1 MAAKIYKINFKSD
14 FVLTIQSDAGWA
26 IPFCIK
32 FWTGMPAQAYFA
44 GFNGKEYRNCR
55 MGDTPDKLIVL
66 FDDHHLPIG
75 ELKMQIAYHT
85 TIEEFP
91 TVVMDEVTN
100 AQAVKTDIDGEEH
113 LVVLDFTG
121 ETAPEIEF
129 SLPAY
134 YNEQQRIENELQR
147 QENELQ
153 RQENELARQEAE
165 IERERATAAAVE
177 GAERVNA
184 QLDGTILTVTNR
196 NGESTSS
203 NVQGPVG
210 PPGRTVQSDW
220 SQDNPSADDYIKNK
234 PDIYTKQQTDGLLGQ
249 KQELLSSGTNIKTI
263 NGNSILGSGNLN
275 IRETYVAV
283 RGTTTLQQIKDA
295 FDANKFVI
303 VYGKY
308 MDDENVQRDACFSL
322 TKFSYTNNS
331 RTTAHFFAPIS
342 KYRIAEVR
350 CTASGW
356 SDNYYSRLQDANNI
370 TDDVASNY
378 SQSNKFPSTKGVYD
392 FVQQAGFITK
402 SVDDL
407 VNYYLKSDTYTKS
420 EVQQLIDAVKQ
431 FAYEVVQTLPQASA
445 DTMGKIYL
453 VPSSDPQAQ
462 NIKDE
467 YITIDN
473 GQEAQTRYT
482 WEKIG
487 STDIDLSGYVT
498 TSALNEALAAYTTT
512 TDLTTLLAAKQDVID
527 DLSTIRSGAAA
538 GATAVQPAA
547 IANMEVTSNKV
558 TAISDQSTNTQ
569 YPSAKAVYD
578 FVGGALS
585 KYVEH
590 GTDDTTFM
598 LTPNCFHIWGEV
610 AALTLTLP
618 SLLLPGYE
626 FVFQFT
632 SGATATALSLPSSL
646 KWFTAHT
653 VKDRMLY
660 QVRILNGCASMQGV
674 DISLAGDPYVDLGL
688 PSGVKWAK
696 RNIDVTRDS
705 GFTSS
710 DYEYDCSFFSWG
722 NIDGHNPTSDS
733 SFSPWDWGGVNGSE
747 PYYEGQVYGS
757 TPGNTLTGNI
767 PVGAEYDAAR
777 AILGSPW
784 RMPTSLEYQ
793 ELFDNTNFLDA
804 NGDVIPAS
812 TTNKCVTIEG
822 IVGIKLASKINGNE
836 LFFPCSGFGYGT
848 SRNSRGS
855 SGNCWSSTWLSARN
869 ARLLNFSSGGVYP
882 QNYNLRY
889 FGFAVRAVQ

>member
-1 MAAKIYKINFKSD
+1 MSVRIKHVYGNTLKVAIPLTMKIRELIDGHEVEREEDFYPNPSFPVIIDLKKGGCLHSKYEATVVGNVATFVDYGKIPIGLYNVEVICRDENEEQCRYKVSAVIEIVDNTIDADIEEGVEFNSETYTLEGTVYYYAKGDKGEPG
-14 FVLTIQSDAGWA
+14 SDANVTRENIEAALNESAGKNLSTEDYTSEEKNKLSH
-26 IPFCIK
+26 IES
-32 FWTGMPAQAYFA
+32 GAQVNIIERVSV
-44 GFNGKEYRNCR
+44 NGTPLTPESKSVNVPVPTSLSELSE
-55 MGDTPDKLIVL
+55 DTT
-66 FDDHHLPIG
+66 HR
-75 ELKMQIAYHT
+75 
-85 TIEEFP
+85 
-91 TVVMDEVTN
+91 TV
-100 AQAVKTDIDGEEH
+100 
-113 LVVLDFTG
+113 
-121 ETAPEIEF
+121 
-129 SLPAY
+129 S
-134 YNEQQRIENELQR
+134 ENEKSFW
-147 QENELQ
+147 
-153 RQENELARQEAE
+153 
-165 IERERATAAAVE
+165 
-177 GAERVNA
+177 
-184 QLDGTILTVTNR
+184 DG
-196 NGESTSS
+196 
-203 NVQGPVG
+203 
-210 PPGRTVQSDW
+210 
-220 SQDNPSADDYIKNK
+220 
-234 PDIYTKQQTDGLLGQ
+234 
-249 KQELLSSGTNIKTI
+249 KQEPLSSGTNIKTI

-283 RGTTTLQQIKDA
+283 MGTTTLQQIKDA

-342 KYRIAEVR
+342 KYGIAEVR

-356 SDNYYSRLQDANNI
+356 SDNNYSRLQDANNI

-512 TDLTTLLAAKQDVID
+512 TDLTTLLAAKQDTIS
-527 DLSTIRSGAAA
+527 DLSAIRSGAAA
-538 GATAVQPAA
+538 GATAVQPAS
-547 IANMEVTSNKV
+547 IADMEVTSNKV

-646 KWFTAHT
+646 KWFTPHT

-688 PSGVKWAK
+688 PSGLKWAK
-696 RNIDVTRDS
+696 RNIDITRDS

-722 NIDGHNPTSDS
+722 NIDGHNPTSSS
-733 SFSPWDWGGVNGSE
+733 SFSPWDWGSINGSE
-747 PYYEGQVYGS
+747 PWYEGQVYGS

-767 PVGAEYDAAR
+767 PVDAEYDAAR

-784 RMPTSLEYQ
+784 RMPTSSEYQ
-793 ELFDNTNFLDA
+793 ELLDNTIFLDA
-804 NGDVIPAS
+804 NGDEIPAS
-812 TTNKCVTIEG
+812 STNKLVTIEG
-822 IVGIKLASKINGNE
+822 IVGIRLASKINGNE
-836 LFFPCSGFGYGT
+836 LFFPCSGGGIGA
-848 SRNSRGS
+848 SRDGRGSRGLY
-855 SGNCWSSTWLSARN
+855 WSSSWFSARVALN
-869 ARLLNFSSGGVYP
+869 LLFNSGGVLP
-882 QNYNLRY
+882 QDNYRRY
-889 FGFAVRAVQ
+889 GGFAVRAVQ

>member
-1 MAAKIYKINFKSD
+1 MSVRIKHVYGNTLKVAIPLTMKIRELIDGHEVEREEDFYPNPSFPVIIDLKKGGCLHSKYEATVVGNVATFVDYGKIPIGLYNVEVICRDENEEQCRYKVSAVIEIVDNTIDADIEEGVEFNSETYTLEGTVYYYAKGDKGEPG
-14 FVLTIQSDAGWA
+14 SDANVTRENIEAALNESAGKNLSTEDYTSEEKNKLSHIESGA
-26 IPFCIK
+26 QVNIIERVSVNGTPLTPESK
-32 FWTGMPAQAYFA
+32 SVNVPVPTSLSELSEDATHRTVSENEKSFW
-44 GFNGKEYRNCR
+44 NGK
-55 MGDTPDKLIVL
+55 
-66 FDDHHLPIG
+66 
-75 ELKMQIAYHT
+75 
-85 TIEEFP
+85 
-91 TVVMDEVTN
+91 
-100 AQAVKTDIDGEEH
+100 
-113 LVVLDFTG
+113 
-121 ETAPEIEF
+121 
-129 SLPAY
+129 
-134 YNEQQRIENELQR
+134 
-147 QENELQ
+147 QE
-153 RQENELARQEAE
+153 
-165 IERERATAAAVE
+165 
-177 GAERVNA
+177 
-184 QLDGTILTVTNR
+184 
-196 NGESTSS
+196 
-203 NVQGPVG
+203 P
-210 PPGRTVQSDW
+210 
-220 SQDNPSADDYIKNK
+220 
-234 PDIYTKQQTDGLLGQ
+234 
-249 KQELLSSGTNIKTI
+249 LSSGTNIKTI

-342 KYRIAEVR
+342 KYGIAEVR

-356 SDNYYSRLQDANNI
+356 SDNNYSRLQDANYI

-407 VNYYLKSDTYTKS
+407 VNYYLKSETYTKA
-420 EVQQLIDAVKQ
+420 EVQALIGAIQQ
-431 FAYEVVQTLPQASA
+431 FHYEVYATKEDVTSPANNVL
-445 DTMGKIYL
+445 YL
-453 VPSSDPQAQ
+453 IGPTGSGSD
-462 NIKDE
+462 KYEE
-467 YITIDN
+467 YVYDSTK
-473 GQEAQTRYT
+473 QEP
-482 WEKIG
+482 WIKIG
-487 STDIDLSGYVT
+487 DTSIDLSGYVT
-498 TSALNEALAAYTTT
+498 TSALSTALANYTTT
-512 TDLTTLLAAKQDVID
+512 TDLTTLLAGKQDVIN
-527 DLSTIRSGAAA
+527 DLASIRSGASA

-547 IANMEVTSNKV
+547 IADMEVTSNKV
-558 TAISDQSTNTQ
+558 TTISDQSTNAQ

-585 KYVEH
+585 RFVEH
-590 GTDDTTFM
+590 GTADTTFM

-646 KWFTAHT
+646 KWFTPHT
-653 VKDRMLY
+653 VKERMLY

-696 RNIDVTRDS
+696 RNIDITRDS

-722 NIDGHNPTSDS
+722 NIDGHNPTSSS
-733 SFSPWDWGGVNGSE
+733 SFSPWDWGGANGSE
-747 PYYEGQVYGS
+747 PWYEGQVYGS

-784 RMPTSLEYQ
+784 RMPTSSEYQ
-793 ELFDNTNFLDA
+793 ELFDNTIFLDA

-812 TTNKCVTIEG
+812 TTNKLVTIEG
-822 IVGIKLASKINGNE
+822 IVGIRLASKINGNE
-836 LFFPCSGFGYGT
+836 LFFPCSGYGNGT
-848 SRNSRGS
+848 SRSNRGS
-855 SGNCWSSTWLSARN
+855 GGYYWSSTWLSARY
-869 ARLLNFSSGGVYP
+869 ARYLFFYSGRVNP
-882 QNYNLRY
+882 QNDYYRCG
-889 FGFAVRAVQ
+889 GFAVRAVQ